1 MKKYIILGLLIVLS
15 FLFSVQR
22 AIKVDIN
29 TKYDEIV
36 NYQLFYTTEEKE
48 TFSKFKSISFSNR
61 AGTTKKTVYISEDK
75 IYQLRLDTVSAVQNL
90 VIDSILVQNQKLDN
104 TKFIPNSHVE
114 KYSSD
119 ENRIQMSSSKKDPHI
134 IYSEKLN
141 NIDYGIHIN
150 FERMLLLF
158 LLGLYIYW
166 LFADYR
172 KEELMTMPTN
182 MQSQEA
188 KQVNYTKIH
197 NLGFLRLVFAIS
209 VVCTH
214 FFGILSIPKT
224 GTSVEFFFIL
234 SGFFLAYTFKPEKTT
249 LNYIKKRFIQF
260 APLVV
265 FGCLICG
272 GGLASFKGALF
283 LQNTGLAFGGDLLNA
298 PAWYIGVLF
307 WISLFYF
314 ALLKT
319 VSDKNKLYLIVGTIA
334 FIACIICA
342 RAPGDR
348 LELVFDLF
356 PKGLFRGLACVG
368 IGVLLQSVVKMEN
381 RRPNLWYTILEA
393 ALLVMMFLGLFYYPM
408 HFPYWFYSVICW
420 SVLIYLFL
428 SRRGYITKALD
439 KPIFSK
445 LSTFCLSMFL
455 THWFV
460 TSTASKYGTIW
471 WIKQYKPEWFESE
484 KALVIVLVLVSAFIV
499 AIFAHYFVEK
509 PCTKLLKKVL
519 K

>member
-1 MKKYIILGLLIVLS
+1 MKKYIIFGLLIVLS
-15 FLFSVQR
+15 FLFSAQR

-197 NLGFLRLVFAIS
+197 NLGFLRLVFAVS

-214 FFGILSIPKT
+214 FFGLLDIPKA
-224 GTSVEFFFIL
+224 GGSVEFFFIL
-234 SGFFLAYTFKPEKTT
+234 SGFFLAYTFKPEKTCI
-249 LNYIKKRFIQF
+249 NYMKKRFIQF

-265 FGCLICG
+265 FGALLCG
-272 GGLASFKGALF
+272 GGLDSFKGILF
-283 LQNTGLAFGGDLLNA
+283 LQNMGFAFKDIANP
-298 PAWYIGVLF
+298 PAWYIAVLF
-307 WISLFYF
+307 WVSLFYF
-314 ALLKT
+314 ALLKSVT
-319 VSDKNKLYLIVGTIA
+319 DKNKLYLTIGVIV
-334 FIACIICA
+334 FISCAICA
-342 RAPGDR
+342 NVPGDR
-348 LELVFDLF
+348 LEMVFGLF
-356 PKGLFRGLACVG
+356 PRGIFRGLASIG
-368 IGVLLQSVVKMEN
+368 IGILLQTLVKPDN
-381 RRPNLWYTILEA
+381 NKANVWFTILEA
-393 ALLVMMFLGLFYYPM
+393 FFIIWMFLGLFYPPM
-408 HFPYWFYSVICW
+408 SFSYWIYRVMCW
-420 SVLIYLFL
+420 SALIYLFL
-428 SRRGYITKALD
+428 SRKGYITKALD

-445 LSTFCLSMFL
+445 LSTFCLSLFL